1 MNFLRAIGNLLRFD
15 RANWKAVFLCFI
27 VAIVFWLFNAFN
39 KSYSTNVRFPLH
51 FEYDLEKFV
60 PASELPRY
68 VTVNVSGNG
77 WDLFRSYFGI
87 KHPELAIAI
96 ERPLDTRKI
105 VGATL
110 LPQLQPQLG
119 KLKIN
124 YVVTDTL
131 HLKLD
136 ERDAHLFKVVVDTRS
151 LQFKEGYGLISP
163 IVVLPDS
170 ISLDGSKTQVH
181 ELPDSIT
188 LFITER
194 ELSENYSEEMDISLP
209 EGIKLIPNPPTVK
222 VMFEVGP
229 VKLISV
235 RVKWVNSKKTL
246 TSDSAQIIVAVPTRQ
261 VDDFRGKRSQL
272 VATGNKAK
280 NKKMFPARF
289 NLPPYA
295 RVVEIDSIAN
305 E

>member
-15 RANWKAVFLCFI
+15 RANWKAVILCFI

-39 KSYSTNVRFPLH
+39 KSYSTNVRFPLR
-51 FEYDLEKFV
+51 FEYDGEKFV

-68 VTVNVSGNG
+68 VTVNVIGNG

-87 KHPELAIAI
+87 KHPELTIAI
-96 ERPLDTRKI
+96 ERPLETRKI

-170 ISLDGSKTQVH
+170 VSLDGAKTKLH
-181 ELPDSIT
+181 ELPDSIQ

-194 ELSENYSEEMDISLP
+194 ELSENYSEEMEVNLP
-209 EGIKLIPNPPTVK
+209 EGITLNSNPPKVK
-222 VMFEVGP
+222 VIFEVGP
-229 VKLISV
+229 IKVISV
-235 RVKWVNSKKTL
+235 RVKWTKNKNALVT
-246 TSDSAQIIVAVPTRQ
+246 DSIQLKVAVPIRQ
-261 VDDFRGKRSQL
+261 EDDFLGKRSQL
-272 VATGNKAK
+272 VATGNRIK
-280 NKKMFPARF
+280 NKKAIPAHL
-289 NLPPYA
+289 NLPAYA
-295 RVVEIDSIAN
+295 RVVEIDSVAN

>member
-15 RANWKAVFLCFI
+15 RANWKAVILCFI

-39 KSYSTNVRFPLH
+39 KTYSTNVRFPLR
-51 FEYDLEKFV
+51 FEFDVENFV
-60 PASELPRY
+60 SATELPRY

-87 KHPELAIAI
+87 KHPELTIPI
-96 ERPLDTRKI
+96 ERPLETKKI

-110 LPQLQPQLG
+110 RPQLEPQLG

-131 HLKLD
+131 HLRLD
-136 ERDAHLFKVVVDTRS
+136 ERDAHLYKVVVDTKS
-151 LQFKEGYGLISP
+151 LQFRDGYGLISP

-170 ISLDGSKTQVH
+170 ISLDGSKTMLH
-181 ELPDSIT
+181 ELPDSLE
-188 LFITER
+188 LFISEKDIN
-194 ELSENYSEEMDISLP
+194 ENYSEEMEVSLP
-209 EGIKLIPNPPTVK
+209 AGVNLVRNPPTVK
-222 VMFEVGP
+222 VMFEVGS
-229 VKLISV
+229 VRVISV
-235 RVKWVNSKKTL
+235 RLKWVDRKQIST
-246 TSDSAQIIVAVPTRQ
+246 TDSVGIKVVVPTRQ
-261 VDDFRGKRSQL
+261 EDDFMSRRSQL
-272 VATGNKAK
+272 IASGRKTK
-280 NKKMFPARF
+280 NKKTFPAQF

-295 RVVEIDSIAN
+295 RVVEVDSISN